1 LVRGRRAPI
10 VGRVS
15 MDYTTVDVGHIGG
28 VQVGDMVTLVG
39 RDGAEAISAEEVAE
53 QAGTIAYEV
62 TCHVGKRVKRVY
74 VGGVDVELAPA
85 PPGALPRPAA
95 ARVDELHETR

>member
-1 LVRGRRAPI
+1 VRGRRAPI

-15 MDYTTVDVGHIGG
+15 MDYTTVDVGQIPGA
-28 VQVGDMVTLVG
+28 QVGDVVTLVG
-39 RDGAEAISAEEVAE
+39 RDGAEAICAEEIAE

-74 VGGVDVELAPA
+74 VGGVDLELAPA
-85 PPGALPRPAA
+85 PPGALPRSTA
-95 ARVDELHETR
+95 ARADELHEAR